1 MLDVSEDNMEVSQ
14 QEVCSGV
21 FTVSC
26 LLRLSV
32 HLIMF
37 FLTLDNHF
45 DCFDEYESHAY
56 NNDDAR
62 DSDAGI
68 WTCQAEVTLMMM
80 IMRMMHALFKTSQL
94 GHLVVNSQILSKM
107 WG

>member
-1 MLDVSEDNMEVSQ
+1 MEVSQ

-21 FTVSC
+21 FTISC
-26 LLRLSV
+26 LLRLRLSV

-45 DCFDEYESHAY
+45 DCLDEYESHAD
-56 NNDDAR
+56 NNDDTS

-68 WTCQAEVTLMMM
+68 MTCQAEVTLMMM
-80 IMRMMHALFKTSQL
+80 IMKMMHALFKTSQL

-107 WG
+107 WK

>member
-1 MLDVSEDNMEVSQ
+1 MEVSQ

-45 DCFDEYESHAY
+45 DCFDEYESHAD
-56 NNDDAR
+56 NNDDAS

-68 WTCQAEVTLMMM
+68 WTCQAEVTLMMRMMMM
-80 IMRMMHALFKTSQL
+80 IMRMKMMHALFKTSQL

-107 WG
+107 WE